1 MLYLTLKVL
10 VLFVGVLP
18 RLEFGINAI
27 FLDML
32 CDALEIPEE
41 RLFLLEVGGIWYCG
55 PTVVLKIFELVLA
68 FNFFFVFL
76 KRFDVLMSKIK

>member
-1 MLYLTLKVL
+1 MLYLTLKVF

-32 CDALEIPEE
+32 CDALEILEE
-41 RLFLLEVGGIWYCG
+41 RLFLLEVGGIWHCG
-55 PTVVLKIFELVLA
+55 PTIVLKFFELVLA
-68 FNFFFVFL
+68 SNFFFYL
-76 KRFDVLMSKIK
+76 

>member
-1 MLYLTLKVL
+1 
-10 VLFVGVLP
+10 VGVLP

-41 RLFLLEVGGIWYCG
+41 RLSLLEGGGIWYCG

-68 FNFFFVFL
+68 SNFFCVFL
-76 KRFDVLMSKIK
+76 KRFNLLMSKINFKK